1 MSSIAIVSGVF
12 CSGQEVARKVAE
24 RLEYRLVGEDL
35 LEETAKNYD
44 TSVKKLARALAGDR
58 TLFNRVTHDYEKS
71 VIYIKAVLAEWL
83 TQDDLVCHG
92 PAAQLIPRT
101 IDHVLKVVLVAEQDY
116 RLERAQQAGLDAG
129 DASGQIKE
137 SDAGL
142 AAWTREQYGT
152 GPWDSALYDIK
163 VPLPDTSVE
172 GAVDLIV
179 SNLAKDALRP
189 TDRSIRAVL
198 DFQLAARVHLALL
211 EDGLYN
217 AQVSVSQ
224 GKVTVALL
232 SQSTPSGRLGRTV
245 QALRQDSQEDQAK
258 KICRGIEGVKAVDV
272 SLGRRPP
279 RTLLVDDEQE
289 FVLTLS
295 ERLQMRD
302 IQSDVAFDGEKALD
316 FLKSDQPEVMVLDL
330 RMPGMDGLEV
340 LRRVKRDH
348 PGIEVIVVTG
358 HGTDKDEQTARQLG
372 AFDYLQKPVDIN
384 TLEERIQAA
393 SEKSKSRQE
402 DDTEGD
408 QT

>member
-1 MSSIAIVSGVF
+1 MSSVAIVSGVYS
-12 CSGQEVARKVAE
+12 SGEEIARKVAE
-24 RLEYRLVGEDL
+24 KMEYRLVGEDL
-35 LEETAKNYD
+35 LEEAAKKYD

-58 TLFNRVTHDYEKS
+58 TLFNRLTHDYEKS

-83 TQDDLVCHG
+83 TKDDLVCHG

-116 RLERAQQAGLDAG
+116 RIKQAGGIAREAARG
-129 DASGQIKE
+129 IKE
-137 SDAGL
+137 GDAGL
-142 AAWTREQYGT
+142 ADWTRELYGT
-152 GPWDSALYDIK
+152 GPWDPALYDIK
-163 VPLPDTSVE
+163 IPLPDTSVDQ
-172 GAVDLIV
+172 AADLIV

-211 EDGLYN
+211 EGELYDTRVEVN
-217 AQVSVSQ
+217 Q
-224 GKVTVALL
+224 GKVSVTLL
-232 SQSTPSGRLGRTV
+232 SQTPSGRLGRTM
-245 QALRQDSQEDQAK
+245 QSLRLDNQQEEAQ
-258 KICRGIEGVKAVDV
+258 KICRGIEGIKAVTV
-272 SLGRRPP
+272 APGKRPP

-302 IQSDVAFDGEKALD
+302 IQSVVAFDGEKALEH
-316 FLKSDQPEVMVLDL
+316 LQSDQPEVMVLDL

-358 HGTDKDEQTARQLG
+358 HGSDKDEQAARQLG

-384 TLEERIQAA
+384 VLEERIQAA
-393 SEKSKSRQE
+393 SEKAKSRQGDE
-402 DDTEGD
+402 PEGD